1 MIIFML
7 SAFQMLS
14 FFQDSRKDSEGSPWV
29 KVSRVLEKALGLKPD
44 GTILRVVYYAVPN
57 TSVFKGINIVV
68 SVLMNLIKKTDSH
81 QSK

>member
-1 MIIFML
+1 M
-7 SAFQMLS
+7 
-14 FFQDSRKDSEGSPWV
+14 

-44 GTILRVVYYAVPN
+44 GTILSVVYLAVPN